1 MKKFSILIAI
11 DAFFST
17 FYSLFIGSKKFAF
30 LNCSFTIG
38 MIYLLFGA
46 LCFIWEKGFFNITLF
61 SFNKINKQLQKKR
74 GILLEETDL
83 TLDDYIYKKNN
94 FSYTSSLLY
103 SGFIISILTTIISFS
118 LI

>member
-1 MKKFSILIAI
+1 MKKFSALIAI
-11 DAFFST
+11 DVFFST
-17 FYSLFIGSKKFAF
+17 IYSLFIGFKKFSF

-61 SFNKINKQLQKKR
+61 SFNKTHQQFQKRR
-74 GILLEETDL
+74 GILLEEKDL
-83 TLDDYIYKKNN
+83 NLDDYIYKENS
-94 FSYTSSLLY
+94 FLYTSSLLS

>member
-1 MKKFSILIAI
+1 MKKFSTLIAI
-11 DAFFST
+11 DALFST
-17 FYSLFIGSKKFAF
+17 FYSLFVDFKNFAF

-61 SFNKINKQLQKKR
+61 SFNKMNQQLQKKR
-74 GILLEETDL
+74 GILLEKTDL
-83 TLDDYIYKKNN
+83 TLDDYIYKENS

-103 SGFIISILTTIISFS
+103 SGFIISMLTTIISFS